1 VISRDIQ
8 RKIKIIEGVI
18 IRHANPA
25 PQTIDQSFF
34 IREDVELARLL
45 YRHVVLNRSQLLE
58 HLFLLKSRIGATRLI
73 KLTKYGFVNRYEMLN
88 EQNKLCDR
96 FYTISPR
103 SAELLSVP
111 DPVRLSADVIK
122 RLLATNYFIL
132 SCLTCQGN
140 IEYELTA
147 RSPVSAYIYRD
158 NVYSIYAPRDEAS
171 AEETIAHINEK
182 QPTRALI
189 IAPTSELA
197 IQIDKRI
204 LVPARYAFD
213 KDIVEL
219 TLKFYS
225 VDRGSN
231 LCPAHINLTKPKLK
245 GGVL

>member
-1 VISRDIQ
+1 MN
-8 RKIKIIEGVI
+8 KTKFNEGVI
-18 IRHANPA
+18 IRHKSA
-25 PQTIDQSFF
+25 PQTIDQSF
-34 IREDVELARLL
+34 
-45 YRHVVLNRSQLLE
+45 LLE
-58 HLFLLKSRIGATRLI
+58 KMLSYEAALQTRSSKPQPAAWASFLLKSRIGATRLI

-213 KDIVEL
+213 KDIL
-219 TLKFYS
+219 NW
-225 VDRGSN
+225 RSN
-231 LCPAHINLTKPKLK
+231 FT
-245 GGVL
+245 V